1 MRRVLESV
9 SIQLAW
15 VQDGRGVT
23 YVGTGLRLRDLRQV
37 NPVVPLLVT
46 QSIFVSV
53 RLAVP
58 TPSLAQLLEL
68 IDRMRP
74 VYFHIDTDPAVQ
86 IALRKHNVQIGNFTL
101 DDRSLGFARLL
112 IRRNPHRCRLV
123 PQQLVES
130 RVQLLSQVVGNLVE
144 PVRLLEVNVVDGYS
158 RFRQVPVLGVLR
170 AGLGNQKIEKLV
182 VTLVLRLVDH
192 DVSTRGRI
200 APSFSILQGIAHL
213 RHAAN
218 KTGVVAVCKDSL

>member
-1 MRRVLESV
+1 M
-9 SIQLAW
+9 
-15 VQDGRGVT
+15 
-23 YVGTGLRLRDLRQV
+23 
-37 NPVVPLLVT
+37 
-46 QSIFVSV
+46 SV
-53 RLAVP
+53 RLAVA

-74 VYFHIDTDPAVQ
+74 VYFHIDADPAVQ
-86 IALRKHNVQIGNFTL
+86 VALRKDNVQIGNFTL
-101 DDRSLGFARLL
+101 DDRSLGFTRLL

-144 PVRLLEVNVVDGYS
+144 PVRLPEVNVVDGYS

-170 AGLGNQKIEKLV
+170 AGLGNQKIEELV

-192 DVSTRGRI
+192 HVSTRGRM
-200 APSFSILQGIAHL
+200 AMLFSILQGIAHL

-218 KTGVVAVCKDSL
+218 KAGVVAVCKDSL